1 MQIQVAQWKML
12 LKDCK
17 FKYKILLSKD
27 KLVKDW
33 KVLIVPNLKGKPV
46 FFKLHRK
53 CAKFIQIKK
62 GVSIFELFRSCEFF
76 NVKRDNLLMNI
87 FRFYS
92 PILKVIVLLWQE
104 YVYISMTKIIK
115 TWRLR
120 WLGTYYGQYHREH
133 SSTCILEKIT
143 LLLPGNNTAT
153 RHFEK

>member
-1 MQIQVAQWKML
+1 ML

-33 KVLIVPNLKGKPV
+33 KVLIVPNLKGKPFNF

-53 CAKFIQIKK
+53 FAKFIQIKK
-62 GVSIFELFRSCEFF
+62 GDSIFELFRCCEFF

-87 FRFYS
+87 FKFYS
-92 PILKVIVLLWQE
+92 PILKVNVLLWQE

-120 WLGTYYGQYHREH
+120 WFWTYYGQYHREH